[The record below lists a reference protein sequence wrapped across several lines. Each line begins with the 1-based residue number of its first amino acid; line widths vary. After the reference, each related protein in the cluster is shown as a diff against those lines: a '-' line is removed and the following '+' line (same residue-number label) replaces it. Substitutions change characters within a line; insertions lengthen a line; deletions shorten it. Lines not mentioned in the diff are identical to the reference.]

1 MRYFPL
7 LLILTASLSCRVQR
21 QEAVPC
27 TLPPPHA
34 IIIAGQRIP
43 IAAKVVLW
51 SDLGGLNGYAHPEV
65 QSFAERDRTRDGPW
79 DLKMVQEAVDQFV
92 IHYDVAGS
100 STRCFEVLQ
109 QRNLSV
115 HFMIDTDGTI
125 YQSLDVKERAW
136 HATRANSRSVG
147 VEIAH
152 PGAYLPEQSAVLD
165 EWYRQHDVKP
175 ARSEAI
181 VGEVQGQPYRMYDF
195 TAAQYESLIQLTAT
209 LCKALPRISCDYP
222 REPDGR
228 VINHVLSESQFLA
241 HHGLIGHYH
250 IQQEKQ
256 DPGPAFQWDY
266 VVDGARTLLK

>member
-1 MRYFPL
+1 MRYLPL
-7 LLILTASLSCRVQR
+7 LLILAASLSCRVQH
-21 QEAVPC
+21 QAVTC
-27 TLPPPHA
+27 TVPIPHA
-34 IIIAGQRIP
+34 IIVAGQRIP
-43 IAAKVVLW
+43 IAAKIVRW
-51 SDLGGLNGYAHPEV
+51 SDPGGLNGYARPEV

-79 DLKMVQEAVDQFV
+79 DLKMLQETVDQFV

-100 STRCFEVLQ
+100 SRRCFEVLQ

-152 PGAYLPEQSAVLD
+152 PGGYPVDQSGVLD

-175 ARSEAI
+175 ARSGAI
-181 VGEVQGQPYRMYDF
+181 IGDIQGQPYRMYDF
-195 TAAQYESLIQLTAT
+195 TAAQYESLIQLTAA
-209 LCKALPRISCDYP
+209 LCTALPRISCDYP
-222 REPDGR
+222 RESDGR
-228 VINHVLSESQFLA
+228 VINHVLTESQFLS

-266 VVDGARTLLK
+266 VVDGARKLLR